1 MSNKDKICDLFYDK
15 HHQQTEI
22 AIAVGVSQQY
32 VSKVVKADSRYDKEK
47 QQRQEQHK
55 QQRQIKQAQYIKG
68 KREQEIREYEYLK
81 YLQKC
86 NSKEMSKHYLTNSP
100 KLSKWEKAYYGI
112 AK

>member
-47 QQRQEQHK
+47 QQRQEHTK
-55 QQRQIKQAQYIKG
+55 K
-68 KREQEIREYEYLK
+68 IRK
-81 YLQKC
+81 
-86 NSKEMSKHYLTNSP
+86 
-100 KLSKWEKAYYGI
+100 
-112 AK
+112 